1 MYFTRYISGGEVLQL
16 DGVLAYGEG
25 TQPAQSL
32 SGLEALLVTG
42 KRLADGAGLLG
53 PQVQRLVLLVLV
65 ELAEVLLLL
74 LVHHDVDAS
83 DGLAHHADLGQLGG
97 STTGHLYII
106 NINMNCY
113 QAK

>member
-1 MYFTRYISGGEVLQL
+1 M
-16 DGVLAYGEG
+16 
-25 TQPAQSL
+25 
-32 SGLEALLVTG
+32 
-42 KRLADGAGLLG
+42 
-53 PQVQRLVLLVLV
+53 
-65 ELAEVLLLL
+65 
-74 LVHHDVDAS
+74 HHDVDAS